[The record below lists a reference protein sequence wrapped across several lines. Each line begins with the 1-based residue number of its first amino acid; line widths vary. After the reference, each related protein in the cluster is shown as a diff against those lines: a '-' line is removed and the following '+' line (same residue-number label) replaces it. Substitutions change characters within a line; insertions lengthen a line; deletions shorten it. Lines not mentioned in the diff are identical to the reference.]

1 MKTRLLTISAISLL
15 FLGQSA
21 MAFEQVNS
29 ENDYDVAFQNGWI
42 DSSTQAQSLD
52 IFKPSYQVKSSIGF
66 EQVNFENGYDAT
78 YRNGWVSPET
88 VAADAMNLVKTSF
101 RSNPEMMD
109 NNRFEDATSIDYLS
123 TN

>member
-1 MKTRLLTISAISLL
+1 MKTQLLTISAISLL
-15 FLGQSA
+15 LLGQSA

-29 ENDYDVAFQNGWI
+29 ENGYDAAFQNGWV

-66 EQVNFENGYDAT
+66 EQVNSENGYDAA
-78 YRNGWVSPET
+78 YRNGWISPET

-109 NNRFEDATSIDYLS
+109 NSRFEDATSIDYLS

>member
-66 EQVNFENGYDAT
+66 EQVNFENGYDAA